1 MFAMRA
7 LFEAQFEP
15 HDGGFVFYPTVWS
28 GGRLVTAAEADA
40 MRQQNARL
48 TRFVYSWRG
57 LLLLVVGT
65 VLYSFVSSALDPSR
79 AYHDLTFATF
89 IGVVTAEIT
98 AGPWLAPASLVRGR
112 EVVKPRRDRRARI
125 EAQREARAAMRRP
138 LIISSLIL
146 ALLVGAVV
154 AAQFALSAA

>member
-1 MFAMRA
+1 MLGMRA

-15 HDGGFVFYPTVWS
+15 HDGGYIFYPTVWS

-65 VLYSFVSSALDPSR
+65 VLYSFVSFAMDPTQ
-79 AYHDLTFATF
+79 AYHYLTFTAF
-89 IGVVTAEIT
+89 LWVVIFGAN

-112 EVVKPRRDRRARI
+112 EIVKPRRDRRARI
-125 EAQREARAAMRRP
+125 EAQREAREAMRRP
-138 LIISSLIL
+138 LIIL
-146 ALLVGAVV
+146 ALIMVLLIGAMV
-154 AAQFALSAA
+154 AALFALSPA